1 VAVVDNITV
10 NFPKQLLVVLVAVA
24 AVLYGTV
31 HLVDHLVKL
40 QVSVEAWLSMKVNLQ
55 VRVDQA
61 AAPEVL
67 TQVVEVVAQ
76 IIETLPTVTAVQA

>member
-67 TQVVEVVAQ
+67 TQVVEAVAQ